1 MDRGAEPMAN
11 LITLLR
17 FLLLFV
23 LAALALRA
31 APVWQQINA
40 PLIVLIIALDGLDGY
55 VARRRR
61 EASAFGSI
69 FDIVVDRVVENV
81 TWLVLAYT
89 HLVPISVAILFI
101 TRGVVVDSIRYR
113 AVSEGKTVF
122 GMMWSRIG
130 RALVASRTSRGLY
143 GAIKL
148 AAFGWLFLIQP
159 WPALHPDLWST
170 WSDTIEL
177 VSDGLVTA
185 AVVMCLA
192 RGIPVVVEY
201 LWAEGIV
208 ARPKIMREAR

>member
-1 MDRGAEPMAN
+1 MAN

-17 FLLLFV
+17 FVLLFV

-31 APVWQQINA
+31 APVWQQASA

-61 EASAFGSI
+61 ETSSFGSI

-89 HLVPISVAILFI
+89 NLVSISVAILFI
-101 TRGVVVDSIRYR
+101 TRGIIVDSIRYR
-113 AVSEGKTVF
+113 AVSSGATVF
-122 GMMWSRIG
+122 GMMWSRMG
-130 RALVASRTSRGLY
+130 RALVASRTSRALY

-159 WPALHPDLWST
+159 WPALYPQLWAA
-170 WSDTIEL
+170 WSGWIET
-177 VSDGLVTA
+177 VSDGLVAA
-185 AVVMCLA
+185 AVAMCLA
-192 RGIPVVVEY
+192 RGLPVIIEY
-201 LWAEGIV
+201 LWAEGV
-208 ARPKIMREAR
+208 LARPKIMREAR